1 MRAELINIAN
11 DVDDVDRQIAGAS
24 DMEIVT
30 VGGTSFLVV
39 SGAVDG
45 GISTYEMLSN
55 GTLIP
60 ADDLPNSGS
69 SGTVA
74 VSDLTVMEVAGK
86 FYILPSGN
94 FDNNQVVYEI
104 GNDGSFAVTDSYSD
118 GTGTYRNWFMTDAA
132 TAGGNT
138 YVFGV
143 RWGEAGLFEF
153 DIVGDSL
160 TNPFLHPDVAG
171 MFLGDVRAIEAATLH
186 GRIFLFVASGV
197 DAGLHS
203 FEVMPDGAIILRDTA
218 LASEGG
224 IGGASDLTTIDT
236 GDRKFVIL
244 AASETDSLLVY
255 RVSQGGRLQNVESL
269 TDTGETRFADVSDV
283 EAFSYEG
290 RHFVLAAG
298 SDDGLTLMEIDYRG
312 RLKVLETIVDTDT
325 THLQDITD
333 IELREV
339 GGQMYVYVTS
349 GVESGISTFALEL
362 PNGENLIRGTPDE
375 DTLSGTALDDTI
387 FGHGMADLIHGLGG
401 NDRLIDGLGP
411 DELWGDAGADIFE
424 FVPDNR
430 TDRIMDFDIGNDRI
444 DLSGYPS
451 LYNISDLL
459 ITSTNN
465 GATIDVDGDLIRIF
479 SDNSQSLNAA
489 MFSQD
494 DFIFG

>member
-11 DVDDVDRQIAGAS
+11 QADNVDRQIAGAS

-30 VGGTSFLVV
+30 VGAKTFLVV

-45 GISTYEMLSN
+45 GISTYEMLN
-55 GTLIP
+55 DGTLVP
-60 ADDLPNSGS
+60 AADLPNSAS

-74 VSDLTVMEVAGK
+74 VSDLTVMEIGGK
-86 FYILPSGN
+86 VYILPSGN

-104 GNDGSFAVTDSYSD
+104 TNNGSFVVTDSYTD
-118 GTGTYRNWFMTDAA
+118 AAGTYRHWFMTDAA
-132 TAGGNT
+132 SVNGST
-138 YVFGV
+138 YVFGTQ
-143 RWGEAGLFEF
+143 WGEVGLFEF
-153 DIVGDSL
+153 DMVGDML
-160 TNPFLHPDVAG
+160 ANPFQHPDDIG
-171 MFLGDVRAIEAATLH
+171 MFLGDVRAIEAASLH
-186 GRIFLFVASGV
+186 GRTFLFVASGV

-203 FEVMPDGAIILRDTA
+203 FEVMPDGSIILRDTA
-218 LASEGG
+218 PASEGG
-224 IGGASDLTTIDT
+224 ISGASDLTSIDT

-244 AASETDSLLVY
+244 ASAGTDSLLVY
-255 RVSQGGRLQNVESL
+255 RVSQGGKLKHVETL

-283 EAFSYEG
+283 EAFTYDG

-312 RLKVLETIVDTDT
+312 RLKVLDTIVDTAA

-333 IELREV
+333 IEVREV
-339 GGQMYVYVTS
+339 GGQMYVYVSS
-349 GVESGISTFALEL
+349 GVENGISAFALDL

-375 DTLSGTALDDTI
+375 DNLTGTALDDTI
-387 FGHGMADLIHGLGG
+387 FGHGKADVIHGLGG

-411 DELWGDAGADIFE
+411 DELWGGAGADIFE

-430 TDRIMDFDIGNDRI
+430 TDRIMDYDIGVDRI
-444 DLSGYPS
+444 DLSGYAL
-451 LYNISDLL
+451 LYNISDLV
-459 ITSTNN
+459 ITARAD

-479 SDNSQSLNAA
+479 SDDGQPLDVS
-489 MFSQD
+489 MFTQD